1 MIYFELR
8 NGKFKKLYDIVV
20 CNYYVDS
27 NTIICYEKSG
37 IRWIFTGINCV
48 KVSEDIVFNVYNGRN
63 A

>member
-8 NGKFKKLYDIVV
+8 NGKFKKLYDIVA
-20 CNYYVDS
+20 CDYYVD
-27 NTIICYEKSG
+27 NYTLVCYEDSG
-37 IRWIFTGINCV
+37 IRWIFTGVNNV

>member
-8 NGKFKKLYDIVV
+8 NGKFKKLYDIVA

-27 NTIICYEKSG
+27 NTIICYEESG
-37 IRWIFTGINCV
+37 IRWIFNSINCV
-48 KVSEDIVFNVYNGRN
+48 KVSEDIVFNVITGED